1 MTTAT
6 SQALFRYMIVDD
18 LFIHRKG
25 IQQVVKLALDD
36 LKCPFV
42 CDVVESG
49 AEAVQMSALHV
60 YDLVIVDFNMPMM
73 DGAETARKILA
84 VQPRT
89 YIVGCTAC
97 EDPETIRKC
106 LDAGMKIVLPKDWIQ
121 VRELVKK
128 LIPDFILSSTLK
140 RTSLG

>member
-6 SQALFRYMIVDD
+6 SQALFRYMIIDD

-25 IQQVVKLALDD
+25 IQQAVKLALDD

-42 CDVVESG
+42 CDAVESG
-49 AEAVQMSALHV
+49 AEAVQLCAQHV
-60 YDLVIVDFNMPMM
+60 YDLVIVDYNIPVM
-73 DGAETARKILA
+73 DGAETTRKILA

-89 YIVGCTAC
+89 YVVGCTAC
-97 EDPETIRKC
+97 EDPETIQKC
-106 LDAGMKIVLPKDWIQ
+106 LKAGMKKVLPKDWIQ

-128 LIPDFILSSTLK
+128 LIPDFVLSSA
-140 RTSLG
+140 